1 MNIITLEEFKENF
14 NKALELIEN
23 KQNLI
28 KNEIQE
34 IENFVNND
42 SRSSNEYDYL
52 RNQFIKS
59 RASKNIFKLILPK
72 NSKEDFVIGYKEFK
86 IIGKVEIFR
95 YDHELEESFKDR
107 KLIYKQAEEL
117 AKYSDWLSTNFENK
131 SIKSKRIKTSL
142 NLEQK
147 LLALQYLGVKL
158 NGVDN
163 TKASYLISSI
173 LGMGYDNIIKIHP
186 QIYFNSKD
194 NEVRTKDNF
203 EKLLK
208 LFENEQFKDIHN
220 NIREDME
227 SLK

>member
-14 NKALELIEN
+14 NKVLETIEN

-28 KNEIQE
+28 NNEIQE

-42 SRSSNEYDYL
+42 LRTTNTYDSL
-52 RNQFIKS
+52 RNKFIED
-59 RASKNIFKLILPK
+59 RADKNIFRLRLPK
-72 NSKEDFVIGYKEFK
+72 NSKVDFQIAYKEYK
-86 IIGKVEIFR
+86 TNKKVAVFR
-95 YDHELEESFKDR
+95 YSHEMEELFTER

-117 AKYSDWLSTNFENK
+117 AKYSDWLSTNFESK
-131 SIKSKRIKTSL
+131 SLKSKRIPTSL
-142 NLEQK
+142 NLDQK

-158 NGVDN
+158 NKVDN
-163 TKASYLISSI
+163 TKASQIIASI
-173 LGMGYDNIIKIHP
+173 LGMGYDNISKRHP
-186 QIYFNSKD
+186 QVYFNSKD

-208 LFENEQFKDIHN
+208 LFENEQFKEIHSQ
-220 NIREDME
+220 ICEDMN

>member
-14 NKALELIEN
+14 NKSLELVEK

-34 IENFVNND
+34 IESFVNND
-42 SRSSNEYDYL
+42 SRTTNEYDYL
-52 RNQFIKS
+52 RNQFIES

-72 NSKEDFVIGYKEFK
+72 NSKEDFRIGYKEFK
-86 IIGKVEIFR
+86 INGKVKVFR
-95 YDHELEESFKDR
+95 YGHEMEELFTER

-117 AKYSDWLSTNFENK
+117 AKYSDWLCTNFESK
-131 SIKSKRIKTSL
+131 SLKSKRIPTSL
-142 NLEQK
+142 NLDQK

-158 NGVDN
+158 NKVDN
-163 TKASYLISSI
+163 TKASKIIASI
-173 LGMGYDNIIKIHP
+173 LGMGYDNILKKHP
-186 QIYFNSKD
+186 QVYFNSKE

-203 EKLLK
+203 DKLLK
-208 LFENEQFKDIHN
+208 LFENEQFKEIHDQ
-220 NIREDME
+220 ISEDMN